1 MRVEGVYQGER
12 VAVKKQHLEA
22 MMIDKYLRQELS
34 ILKNVEHPNLL
45 RYIGANVKGQDLY
58 VVTEYH
64 RGGDH
69 SHLLQLSEV
78 ALGWDVIVK
87 MLLQTST
94 AIAYLHSLELIHR
107 DIKTQNIILDRN
119 LNIFLY
125 DFGFARHAS
134 DKQQAMTIC
143 GTDEFMAPEV
153 IFGMEYGI
161 AADVFSFGVV
171 ACEMIARKVPGEGG
185 FLDRQPKDGFALNID
200 DVQNLAPPKLP
211 ASLLELTEK
220 CCSHAPED
228 RPSAN
233 DAANTISELLKTFA

>member
-1 MRVEGVYQGER
+1 
-12 VAVKKQHLEA
+12 
-22 MMIDKYLRQELS
+22 
-34 ILKNVEHPNLL
+34 
-45 RYIGANVKGQDLY
+45 
-58 VVTEYH
+58 
-64 RGGDH
+64 
-69 SHLLQLSEV
+69 
-78 ALGWDVIVK
+78 

-119 LNIFLY
+119 LNIFLC

-233 DAANTISELLKTFA
+233 DAANTISELLKTLPSSKSVPLYIGGATKWCNCMEGRGGYLSSASILTTSFKSEKYEHGEKILGGNSGFDYSRKRKM